1 VISKRARYRDISR
14 LGSGGMATVVLAEDL
29 TLGRLVALKRVHT
42 LGDASGRSRLRR
54 EALVGASLSHPNL
67 VSVYD
72 VVAGEHG
79 EHVIVMEYVEG
90 DTLRDALRRG
100 SGLAVAE
107 ALRVIE
113 GVSAALDAIHRRGIV
128 HRDVKPANILLGAN
142 GAVKLADLGI
152 ASAADRTQITTD
164 GAVLGTFSYMAPEQL
179 GGAPPT
185 AAVDV
190 YALSAVAFE
199 VLSGRKARLEP
210 NPLALAHAIS
220 TQPPPDLRE
229 AWPQAPRAAAEL
241 LVRSMSREPS
251 QRPHSAGELAG
262 RLRAALE
269 PHPTTPMPA
278 GALDPPRSSSA
289 RDPTA
294 RRGSAPAP
302 EAPREPT
309 GPSYEDDLTAA
320 AGVQRA
326 KRRDGGGSAPLWDR
340 RADASPAPQS
350 PAGSKQPSGRRET
363 PTPPVIAPSAS
374 APSARRS
381 GAVIAAA
388 PNPAARP
395 PTDPGPRKGRPIPG
409 KTRRPPVATRRHGR
423 SQGRILAAASIALAA
438 VAVLV
443 AVAISAGGSQPRT
456 PNGATASRH
465 SSRVPARSR
474 TTAKTSGPLKSPTNR
489 TTATGANSAPANASA
504 TSGSNSP
511 PTNRTTATGA
521 SSPPTNRTT
530 ATGASSPP
538 AGTSASPSANAPA
551 GNPVAAVESFY
562 SLAASHRYA
571 EAWALADPT
580 FRAQLGGYRR
590 FQAGQ
595 AGDRSITF
603 DATHVLSRS
612 STDVTVAVQTTSMR
626 TDGTQHCLGAVD
638 LASGGAPESW
648 LLHLIHINCT

>member
-90 DTLRDALRRG
+90 DTLRDALARG
-100 SGLAVAE
+100 SGLAVGE
-107 ALRVIE
+107 AVRVIE
-113 GVSAALDAIHRRGIV
+113 GVGAALDAIHRRGIV

-152 ASAADRTQITTD
+152 ASAADRTQITTE

-179 GGAPPT
+179 GGEPPT

-241 LVRSMSREPS
+241 LVRGMSREPS

-269 PHPTTPMPA
+269 PHPTTTMPMATPMPTPA
-278 GALDPPRSSSA
+278 GALDPPRSSTA
-289 RDPTA
+289 RDPTG
-294 RRGSAPAP
+294 RRASAPAP
-302 EAPREPT
+302 EAPRAPT
-309 GPSYEDDLTAA
+309 GTSHRNDLTAT
-320 AGVQRA
+320 AGGQRA
-326 KRRDGGGSAPLWDR
+326 KRRDDGGGSAPLRDR

-350 PAGSKQPSGRRET
+350 PAGSKQPSSRRET
-363 PTPPVIAPSAS
+363 PTRPVIAPGAS

-381 GAVIAAA
+381 GAVIAAV
-388 PNPAARP
+388 PDPAARP

-409 KTRRPPVATRRHGR
+409 KARLPPVASRRHGR
-423 SQGRILAAASIALAA
+423 SQGRILAGASIALAA

-456 PNGATASRH
+456 PNGATASRR
-465 SSRVPARSR
+465 SPRAPARSR
-474 TTAKTSGPLKSPTNR
+474 TTAKTSGPLTSPPKR
-489 TTATGANSAPANASA
+489 TTATGANSPAANSAPA
-504 TSGSNSP
+504 SGS
-511 PTNRTTATGA
+511 

-530 ATGASSPP
+530 ATGTSSPP

-551 GNPVAAVESFY
+551 DNPVAAVESFY

-580 FRAQLGGYRR
+580 FRAQLGGYHS
-590 FQAGQ
+590 FKAGQ

-612 STDVTVAVQTTSMR
+612 STDVTVAVQTTSIR
-626 TDGTQHCLGAVD
+626 IDGTKHCLGTVD
-638 LASGGAPESW
+638 LASGGAPGSW

>member
-67 VSVYD
+67 VSIYD

-79 EHVIVMEYVEG
+79 EHVIVMEYVAG

-100 SGLAVAE
+100 SGLAVGE

-152 ASAADRTQITTD
+152 ASAADRTRITTD

-220 TQPPPDLRE
+220 TQPPPDLRDV
-229 AWPQAPRAAAEL
+229 WPQAPRAAVEL
-241 LVRSMSREPS
+241 LVRGMSREPS
-251 QRPHSAGELAG
+251 ERPSSAGELAG

-269 PHPTTPMPA
+269 PHSTALMPMPA
-278 GALDPPRSSSA
+278 GAWAPPRSPSA

-302 EAPREPT
+302 EAPREPPD
-309 GPSYEDDLTAA
+309 PSYEDDLTAA
-320 AGVQRA
+320 VGVPRA
-326 KRRDGGGSAPLWDR
+326 KRRDGGGSTPLRDG
-340 RADASPAPQS
+340 RADAGPARQA
-350 PAGSKQPSGRRET
+350 PAGSKQPSGRRGT
-363 PTPPVIAPSAS
+363 HTPPVIAAGAS

-395 PTDPGPRKGRPIPG
+395 PTNRGPRKGRPIPG
-409 KTRRPPVATRRHGR
+409 KAGRPPLATRRGR
-423 SQGRILAAASIALAA
+423 SQGRILAAASIALVA

-456 PNGATASRH
+456 RSGATASRR
-465 SSRVPARSR
+465 SSSVPGRSR

-489 TTATGANSAPANASA
+489 TVATGANSAPANSA
-504 TSGSNSP
+504 AATGSNSAP
-511 PTNRTTATGA
+511 ANSAA
-521 SSPPTNRTT
+521 

-538 AGTSASPSANAPA
+538 ASTSASPSANAPA

-562 SLAASHRYA
+562 GLAASHRYA

-580 FRAQLGGYRR
+580 FRAQLGGYRS

-612 STDVTVAVQTTSMR
+612 SGDVTVAVQTTSVR
-626 TDGTQHCLGAVD
+626 TDGTQHCLGTVD
-638 LASGGAPESW
+638 LVSGGASGSW

>member
-1 VISKRARYRDISR
+1 
-14 LGSGGMATVVLAEDL
+14 MATVVLAEDL

-79 EHVIVMEYVEG
+79 EHVIVMEYVAG
-90 DTLRDALRRG
+90 DTLRDALRGG

-128 HRDVKPANILLGAN
+128 HRDVKPANILLGAD

-152 ASAADRTQITTD
+152 ASAADRTRITTD

-199 VLSGRKARLEP
+199 ILSGRKARLEP

-229 AWPQAPRAAAEL
+229 VWPQAPRAAAEL
-241 LVRSMSREPS
+241 LVEGMSREPS
-251 QRPHSAGELAG
+251 QRPRSAGELAG

-269 PHPTTPMPA
+269 PHPTTPMPTPA
-278 GALDPPRSSSA
+278 GALDPPRPSST

-294 RRGSAPAP
+294 RRGPALAP
-302 EAPREPT
+302 EAPQEPT
-309 GPSYEDDLTAA
+309 GPSHEDDLTAA

-326 KRRDGGGSAPLWDR
+326 KRRDGGGSAP
-340 RADASPAPQS
+340 
-350 PAGSKQPSGRRET
+350 
-363 PTPPVIAPSAS
+363 
-374 APSARRS
+374 
-381 GAVIAAA
+381 
-388 PNPAARP
+388 
-395 PTDPGPRKGRPIPG
+395 
-409 KTRRPPVATRRHGR
+409 VATRRRGR
-423 SQGRILAAASIALAA
+423 SQGRILAAASIALVA

-456 PNGATASRH
+456 RSGATASRR
-465 SSRVPARSR
+465 SSPVPARSR
-474 TTAKTSGPLKSPTNR
+474 TTARTSGPLKIPTNR
-489 TTATGANSAPANASA
+489 TTATGANSTPANSA
-504 TSGSNSP
+504 AATGANSPPANSTAATNANSP
-511 PTNRTTATGA
+511 PTGRTTAAGT
-521 SSPPTNRTT
+521 
-530 ATGASSPP
+530 SSPP

-551 GNPVAAVESFY
+551 GVPVAAVESFY

-571 EAWALADPT
+571 QAWALADPT
-580 FRAQLGGYRR
+580 FRA
-590 FQAGQ
+590 
-595 AGDRSITF
+595 
-603 DATHVLSRS
+603 
-612 STDVTVAVQTTSMR
+612 
-626 TDGTQHCLGAVD
+626 
-638 LASGGAPESW
+638 
-648 LLHLIHINCT
+648 